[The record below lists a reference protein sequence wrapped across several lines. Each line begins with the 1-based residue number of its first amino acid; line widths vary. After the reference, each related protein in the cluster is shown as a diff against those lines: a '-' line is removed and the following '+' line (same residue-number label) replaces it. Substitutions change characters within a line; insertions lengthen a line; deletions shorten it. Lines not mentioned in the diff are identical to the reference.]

1 MGSSSCCLLHTTA
14 IKMNPSFFLSSAHC
28 FSLSLTIS
36 LSISLSVRPHYLLL
50 SNIWSPTTAHS
61 KPPTICFSISSSFS
75 CLPSRT
81 IFILG
86 DLGPRASFL
95 SLSCHI
101 PLYLI
106 SHIQL
111 SFSIFLSFSC
121 NLSLIHIALSLL
133 SPVHTGCTT

>member
-36 LSISLSVRPHYLLL
+36 LSISLSVRPHYLLV

-61 KPPTICFSISSSFS
+61 KPPTIWYWVSSCFS

-81 IFILG
+81 IFI
-86 DLGPRASFL
+86 LGPRASFL

-111 SFSIFLSFSC
+111 SFPIFLSFSC
-121 NLSLIHIALSLL
+121 NLSLIHISLSLL